1 MSTLTFTNEDIY
13 KGDLILVNAEHP
25 LVRYSPRQLDAVNV
39 NFPHISLEKCTVD
52 FLSACLSYISCG
64 DEIVPVSGYRT
75 RQEQEDIYSTSLVE
89 NGEDFTQKYVALPN
103 HSEHQ
108 TGLAIDLG
116 QKSESIDFIRPNFPY
131 FGICQSFRQTAPKYG
146 FIQRY
151 QLGKEAVTGISAEPW
166 HFRFV
171 GYPHS
176 AIIAKQ
182 NYCLEEYIQKIKEH
196 TYAKN
201 HLHFKD
207 EKDEFEI
214 FYLPISSQEPVSLCV
229 PANCTCQVSGN
240 NYDGVIITLQRRKN
254 E

>member
-1 MSTLTFTNEDIY
+1 
-13 KGDLILVNAEHP
+13 
-25 LVRYSPRQLDAVNV
+25 
-39 NFPHISLEKCTVD
+39 SL
-52 FLSACLSYISCG
+52 L
-64 DEIVPVSGYRT
+64 
-75 RQEQEDIYSTSLVE
+75 E

-116 QKSESIDFIRPNFPY
+116 QKSENIDFIRPNFPY

-176 AIIAKQ
+176 AIIAK
-182 NYCLEEYIQKIKEH
+182 
-196 TYAKN
+196 N
-201 HLHFKD
+201 HLNFKD